1 MSIGKNIARIDA
13 LDKVLGKPVFAGD
26 RIMEGALHAVVL
38 RSPRPHARITGLD
51 VKKAL
56 ALPGIVKVITAA
68 DIPGNPLFGA
78 IKKDQPCLA
87 ADRVRYVGEP
97 VLIVV
102 GETEEVARKALDLV
116 RIDFE
121 DIDAILDPFSAEK
134 STTFIH
140 EGGNLLSHRRVI
152 KGDIEKGF
160 AESDVVVEN
169 TYGTTWLD
177 HGFMETEAGLAYRD
191 EAGRIVVTSSTQNI
205 HYKMR
210 EIARVLGIPEDRVRV
225 IQATTGGGFGGKLDV
240 TVELFLALA
249 VYHTGKP
256 VLMRFTREE
265 SFLSNT
271 KRHPLFIQYKTGA
284 KKDGTIQAVKVNI
297 IGDTGPYISYGETVC
312 LRVAIHSTGPYA
324 VPHVYTDSRMYYT
337 NNPVC
342 GAMRGFGVPQL
353 AFAHETQMDEIA
365 RAVNMD
371 PLDIRIK
378 NGLRKGS
385 MTATSQVLNHSVGF
399 LETLKKIE
407 PFWRSRKKK
416 GSSSGFGIGC
426 MYYGCG
432 NTGVS
437 NPSSCQLRLTE
448 DGKIAF
454 HSGVC
459 EIGQGSDTILWQI
472 LLEKLKVTDKDV
484 VLVRGDTDTSKDV
497 GSTSASRQTYISG
510 RAVYEA
516 ADKLYAYLESKGY
529 YRGRSLKDI
538 YLQARTEGNLIFDGH
553 FDPPTTQLNMETSAG
568 TPYATYAFATH
579 MTEVSVEESTG
590 VCSVKRVYAAHDVGR
605 AINPRL
611 VEGQVYGGV
620 AMGVGLALMEEFIP
634 GKSQSLDNY
643 YMPTSMDMPEVKVL
657 IVEDEEPTGPFGAKG
672 VGEPALIPQAA
683 SIMNAI
689 HDAVGVVPRQLPCHV
704 ERLKKLIEDG
714 KARSKQ

>member
-1 MSIGKNIARIDA
+1 MIVGSDKPRIDA
-13 LDKVLGKPVFAGD
+13 LEKVLGRPVFAAD
-26 RIMEGALHAVVL
+26 QRLEGALHAAVL
-38 RSPRPHARITGLD
+38 RSTRPHARIKGVD
-51 VKKAL
+51 VTRVL
-56 ALPGIVKVITAA
+56 SVPGVVRVIQSE
-68 DIPGNPLFGA
+68 DIPGNHYFGA

-87 ADRVRYVGEP
+87 RDIVRYVGEP
-97 VLIVV
+97 ILIVV
-102 GETEEVARKALDLV
+102 GETEEVARRALGLV

-121 DIDAILDPFSAEK
+121 DLEAIRDPFMAEE
-134 STTFIH
+134 SGTLIH
-140 EGGNLLSHRRVI
+140 EGGNLLSHRRVV
-152 KGDIEKGF
+152 KGDAEKGF
-160 AESDVVVEN
+160 ARSDVIVEH

-177 HGFMETEAGLAYRD
+177 HGFMETEAGMGYID
-191 EAGRIVVTSSTQNI
+191 EAGRIVITSSTQNI
-205 HYKMR
+205 HYKMK
-210 EIARVLGIPEDRVRV
+210 EISRVLHIPEDRVRV
-225 IQATTGGGFGGKLDV
+225 VQATTGGGFGGKLDV

-256 VLMRFTREE
+256 VVMRFTREE

-271 KRHPLFIQYKTGA
+271 KRHPLYIHYITGA
-284 KKDGTIQAVKVNI
+284 SKDGTIQAVKVNI
-297 IGDTGPYISYGETVC
+297 VGDTGPYISYGETVC
-312 LRVAIHSTGPYA
+312 LRVAVHSTGPYA
-324 VPHVYTDSRMYYT
+324 VPNVFTNSRMFYT

-365 RAVNMD
+365 RAINMD

-385 MTATSQVLNHSVGF
+385 TTATSQVLTHSVGF
-399 LETLKKIE
+399 LETLRKIE
-407 PFWRSRKKK
+407 PFWRLRKKT
-416 GSSSGFGIGC
+416 GPSNGFGIGC

-437 NPSSCQLRLTE
+437 NPSSCYLRLCE

-459 EIGQGSDTILWQI
+459 EIGQGSDTILCQI
-472 LLEKLKVTDKDV
+472 LTETLKVSDGDV

-516 ADKLYAYLESKGY
+516 AIKLNAYLESKGY
-529 YRGRSLKDI
+529 YRGRTLTEI
-538 YLQARTEGNLIFDGH
+538 FLEARTEGNLIFDGH
-553 FDPPTTQLNMETSAG
+553 FDPPTTPLNMETSAG

-579 MTEVSVEESTG
+579 MTEVDVDEKTG
-590 VCSVKRVYAAHDVGR
+590 ACSVKKVYAAHDVGK
-605 AINPRL
+605 AVNPRL
-611 VEGQVYGGV
+611 VKGQVYGGV

-634 GKSQSLDNY
+634 GKSESLDNY
-643 YMPTSMDMPEVKVL
+643 YMPTSMDMPEVEVL

-683 SIMNAI
+683 SIMNAVQ
-689 HDAVGVVPRQLPCHV
+689 DAVGVVPFQLPCHI
-704 ERLKKLIEDG
+704 ERLKKLIEDKKVRG
-714 KARSKQ
+714 